1 MDRVGVR
8 ELRQNASALLRRV
21 EGGES
26 IDITNHGHVV
36 GRLVPANG
44 PARSR
49 DDLIASGDLRPG
61 HGDPLRVHPV
71 TLPAGSPTS
80 RQILD
85 ELREER

>member
-1 MDRVGVR
+1 MERVGIR

-21 EGGES
+21 ERGEI

-44 PARSR
+44 LSRARG
-49 DDLIASGDLRPG
+49 DLIDSGDLRPG
-61 HGDPLRVHPV
+61 RGNPLDIRPV
-71 TLPAGSPTS
+71 TLEPGSPSSAQT
-80 RQILD
+80 LD